1 MQSALDCSDMTEG
14 RDGTEKGDKLRNT
27 SIVGK
32 EKSKRKFEVVMDAR
46 GS

>member
-1 MQSALDCSDMTEG
+1 MQSALDCSDRNEG

-32 EKSKRKFEVVMDAR
+32 EKSKRNFEVVMEIRD
-46 GS
+46 S